1 MERTPGEEGATRLK
15 RPLEHIAAAANQ
27 SKQKTEISPISVDG
41 LPLSFESDENV
52 SQRLTLGK
60 EGVTAEDVIL
70 GLRNTTWYYFIRL
83 CIPEDGRAGH
93 PH

>member
-1 MERTPGEEGATRLK
+1 MDSPREEGRLSRDLSRNK
-15 RPLEHIAAAANQ
+15 
-27 SKQKTEISPISVDG
+27 SKQETKISPISVDG

-70 GLRNTTWYYFIRL
+70 GLKNTTWYYFIRL
-83 CIPEDGRAGH
+83 CIP
-93 PH
+93 